1 MAPIVDFES
10 RRVEEASAVKGPWN
24 TEWWRIGFFVV
35 FVALQVVY
43 VYALW
48 TR

>member
-1 MAPIVDFES
+1 MK
-10 RRVEEASAVKGPWN
+10 KGPWN
-24 TEWWRIGFFVV
+24 TEWSRIGFFLVI
-35 FVALQVVY
+35 FALQVVY